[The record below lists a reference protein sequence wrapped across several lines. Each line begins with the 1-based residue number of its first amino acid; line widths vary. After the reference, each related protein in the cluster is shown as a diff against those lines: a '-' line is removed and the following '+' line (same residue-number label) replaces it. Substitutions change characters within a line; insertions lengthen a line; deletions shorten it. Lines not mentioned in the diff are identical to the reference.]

1 LGQRSTKAI
10 TVEPL
15 TPTSRDSADQRRF
28 ADRGVRIVTLA
39 LGGDLCNDLGRVAVS
54 HTISRLVSFRK
65 TGENTVNR
73 HITVGL
79 AMVASAALGAAAVQ
93 TLHAQAKPPAYNIAE
108 ITIKDQDGY
117 NKEYLPLITKALTD
131 AGGKFLVRGGKTISY
146 EGATPAPRVIVI
158 QFESLD
164 KLQALYNSA
173 PYKDAVAVGDKYA
186 TQRIFGAE
194 GVSP

>member
-1 LGQRSTKAI
+1 MLQ
-10 TVEPL
+10 
-15 TPTSRDSADQRRF
+15 Q
-28 ADRGVRIVTLA
+28 
-39 LGGDLCNDLGRVAVS
+39 VS
-54 HTISRLVSFRK
+54 LREL
-65 TGENTVNR
+65 GENTMNR

-79 AMVASAALGAAAVQ
+79 GMVASAALGATALQ
-93 TLHAQAKPPAYNIAE
+93 TLHAQTKPPAYNIAE

-146 EGATPAPRVIVI
+146 EGAAPATRVVVI

>member
-1 LGQRSTKAI
+1 MLQQVSLR
-10 TVEPL
+10 EP
-15 TPTSRDSADQRRF
+15 
-28 ADRGVRIVTLA
+28 
-39 LGGDLCNDLGRVAVS
+39 
-54 HTISRLVSFRK
+54 
-65 TGENTVNR
+65 GENTMNR

-79 AMVASAALGAAAVQ
+79 GMVASAALGATAVQ
-93 TLHAQAKPPAYNIAE
+93 TLHAQTKPPAYNIAE

-146 EGATPAPRVIVI
+146 EGAAPATRVVVI

-186 TQRIFGAE
+186 IQRIFGAE

>member
-1 LGQRSTKAI
+1 
-10 TVEPL
+10 
-15 TPTSRDSADQRRF
+15 
-28 ADRGVRIVTLA
+28 
-39 LGGDLCNDLGRVAVS
+39 
-54 HTISRLVSFRK
+54 
-65 TGENTVNR
+65 
-73 HITVGL
+73 
-79 AMVASAALGAAAVQ
+79 MVASTALGAAAVQ
-93 TLHAQAKPPAYNIAE
+93 TLHAQAKPPAYNIVE

-131 AGGKFLVRGGKTISY
+131 AGGKFLVRGGKTISF
-146 EGATPAPRVIVI
+146 EGAAPAPRVVVL

-173 PYKDAVAVGDKYA
+173 SYKDAIAVGDKYA

>member
-1 LGQRSTKAI
+1 M
-10 TVEPL
+10 
-15 TPTSRDSADQRRF
+15 
-28 ADRGVRIVTLA
+28 
-39 LGGDLCNDLGRVAVS
+39 
-54 HTISRLVSFRK
+54 
-65 TGENTVNR
+65 NR

-79 AMVASAALGAAAVQ
+79 GMVASAALGATALQ
-93 TLHAQAKPPAYNIAE
+93 TLHAQTKPPAYNIAE

-146 EGATPAPRVIVI
+146 EGAAPATRVVVI

>member
-1 LGQRSTKAI
+1 M
-10 TVEPL
+10 
-15 TPTSRDSADQRRF
+15 
-28 ADRGVRIVTLA
+28 
-39 LGGDLCNDLGRVAVS
+39 
-54 HTISRLVSFRK
+54 
-65 TGENTVNR
+65 NR
-73 HITVGL
+73 HITVGV
-79 AMVASAALGAAAVQ
+79 AMVAGAALGAAAVQ
-93 TLHAQAKPPAYNIAE
+93 TLHAQTKPPAYNIAE

-117 NKEYLPLITKALTD
+117 NKEYLPLIAKALTD

-146 EGATPAPRVIVI
+146 EGAAPAPRVVVV

-186 TQRIFGAE
+186 IQRIFGAE

>member
-1 LGQRSTKAI
+1 MLQ
-10 TVEPL
+10 
-15 TPTSRDSADQRRF
+15 Q
-28 ADRGVRIVTLA
+28 
-39 LGGDLCNDLGRVAVS
+39 
-54 HTISRLVSFRK
+54 VSFREP
-65 TGENTVNR
+65 GENTVNR

-131 AGGKFLVRGGKTISY
+131 AGGQFLVRGGKTISY

>member
-1 LGQRSTKAI
+1 MLQYA
-10 TVEPL
+10 
-15 TPTSRDSADQRRF
+15 
-28 ADRGVRIVTLA
+28 
-39 LGGDLCNDLGRVAVS
+39 
-54 HTISRLVSFRK
+54 SFFRAS
-65 TGENTVNR
+65 GENIVKR

-93 TLHAQAKPPAYNIAE
+93 TLHAQTKPPACNIAE

-146 EGATPAPRVIVI
+146 EGASPAPRVIVI

>member
-1 LGQRSTKAI
+1 MLQQVSLC
-10 TVEPL
+10 EP
-15 TPTSRDSADQRRF
+15 
-28 ADRGVRIVTLA
+28 
-39 LGGDLCNDLGRVAVS
+39 
-54 HTISRLVSFRK
+54 
-65 TGENTVNR
+65 GENAMNR
-73 HITVGL
+73 HITLGL
-79 AMVASAALGAAAVQ
+79 GMVASASLGATAVQ
-93 TLHAQAKPPAYNIAE
+93 TLHAQTKPPAYNIAE

-131 AGGKFLVRGGKTISY
+131 AGGKFLVRGGKPISY
-146 EGATPAPRVIVI
+146 EGAAPATRVVVI
-158 QFESLD
+158 QFESLG

>member
-1 LGQRSTKAI
+1 
-10 TVEPL
+10 
-15 TPTSRDSADQRRF
+15 
-28 ADRGVRIVTLA
+28 VRLH
-39 LGGDLCNDLGRVAVS
+39 LFDES
-54 HTISRLVSFRK
+54 
-65 TGENTVNR
+65 GENIVYR

-117 NKEYLPLITKALTD
+117 NKEYLPLMTKAITD
-131 AGGKFLVRGGKTISY
+131 AGGKFIVRGGKTVSY
-146 EGATPAPRVIVI
+146 EGAAPAPRVVVV

-173 PYKDAVAVGDKYA
+173 PYRDAIAVGDKSA
-186 TQRIFGAE
+186 TQRIFGVE